1 MWEESILGATQ
12 RGHEEAQEQTEKKSE
27 RRREGVLEMW
37 SMSRVLEKTC
47 FEFSVLGKG

>member
-1 MWEESILGATQ
+1 MWEESILGATR
-12 RGHEEAQEQTEKKSE
+12 RGHEAQEQREKKSE

-37 SMSRVLEKTC
+37 RMSRVLEKTC